1 MVMPERMSAI
11 NLFNYIRHLRE
22 NQQNTELH
30 EIAFW
35 KKVVYPLAVIV
46 MMALALPFAY
56 LQSRAGGIG
65 YKVFAGIMLGV
76 AFHFLNGLFSHLG
89 LLNTWP
95 PLLAVSIPSIAA
107 FVVALGLLRWVD
119 RTR

>member
-1 MVMPERMSAI
+1 MTEPSA
-11 NLFNYIRHLRE
+11 
-22 NQQNTELH
+22 
-30 EIAFW
+30 AMA
-35 KKVVYPLAVIV
+35 VVV

-56 LQSRAGGIG
+56 LQVRAGGIG

-95 PLLAVSIPSIAA
+95 AWLAAGIPSLAAMLLAIGMLA
-107 FVVALGLLRWVD
+107 WVD